1 MVQFILIPMM
11 EKFGFTLKIIFKKVM
26 GILDKIT
33 QGSSSQKEE
42 DFSLEKHE
50 IEFILL
56 LLKESTFKGEYVE
69 ILYNIAYKLQ
79 QQYLKK

>member
-1 MVQFILIPMM
+1 
-11 EKFGFTLKIIFKKVM
+11 M

-56 LLKESTFKGEYVE
+56 LIKESSV
-69 ILYNIAYKLQ
+69 
-79 QQYLKK
+79 LKYFLKSIIKKWH

>member
-1 MVQFILIPMM
+1 
-11 EKFGFTLKIIFKKVM
+11 M

-56 LLKESTFKGEYVE
+56 MLKESTFKGEYVE
-69 ILYNIAYKLQ
+69 VLYDIAYKLQ

>member
-1 MVQFILIPMM
+1 MSL
-11 EKFGFTLKIIFKKVM
+11 LN
-26 GILDKIT
+26 KIT
-33 QGSSSQKEE
+33 QGSSSIKEE

-56 LLKESTFKGEYVE
+56 LIKDSTFKGEYIE

-79 QQYLKK
+79 QQYLNK

>member
-1 MVQFILIPMM
+1 
-11 EKFGFTLKIIFKKVM
+11 M
-26 GILDKIT
+26 GLLDKIT

-56 LLKESTFKGEYVE
+56 LIKESNFKGEYIE
-69 ILYNIAYKLQ
+69 LLYTIAYKLQ

>member
-1 MVQFILIPMM
+1 MSILN
-11 EKFGFTLKIIFKKVM
+11 KI
-26 GILDKIT
+26 L
-33 QGSSSQKEE
+33 QQSSPQKEE

-56 LLKESTFKGEYVE
+56 LLKESTFKGEHVE
-69 ILYNIAYKLQ
+69 VLYNIAYKLQ

>member
-1 MVQFILIPMM
+1 
-11 EKFGFTLKIIFKKVM
+11 M

-56 LLKESTFKGEYVE
+56 MLKESTFKGEYVE
-69 ILYNIAYKLQ
+69 VLYNIAYKLQ

>member
-1 MVQFILIPMM
+1 
-11 EKFGFTLKIIFKKVM
+11 M

-33 QGSSSQKEE
+33 KESPSQKEG

-56 LLKESTFKGEYVE
+56 TLKESTFKGEHVE

-79 QQYLKK
+79 QQYLNK

>member
-1 MVQFILIPMM
+1 
-11 EKFGFTLKIIFKKVM
+11 M
-26 GILDKIT
+26 GLLDKIT
-33 QGSSSQKEE
+33 QQSSSQKEE

-56 LLKESTFKGEYVE
+56 TLKESTFKGEHVE

-79 QQYLKK
+79 QQYLNK

>member
-1 MVQFILIPMM
+1 MSL
-11 EKFGFTLKIIFKKVM
+11 LN
-26 GILDKIT
+26 KIT
-33 QGSSSQKEE
+33 QGSSSPKEE

-56 LLKESTFKGEYVE
+56 LLKDSTFKGAHVE

-79 QQYLKK
+79 QQYLNK